1 MLEIDTVYVNMRL
14 PPWWEGTRKLGAQLS
29 RGRLTVE
36 SKIVSQ
42 IHYTSPAMSIAI
54 VCLISACSTV
64 IPSRYVDQAEPSV
77 TLTALASNPDAYRE
91 KVVILGG
98 VIVEEKQD
106 GEQILLRLKNR
117 PLDKDYRPHRPL
129 SLDGPEAGYY
139 WVRIRRSD
147 LPEQSRQW
155 ARVTV
160 VGQVSDKRLNAAG
173 LSGTTEPVLEALYLR
188 GWGDTVM
195 DNNTSTVR
203 ADRNRL
209 ITVPKGA
216 RGEFSQ

>member
-1 MLEIDTVYVNMRL
+1 MM
-14 PPWWEGTRKLGAQLS
+14 GAVRGDCGAIPDS
-29 RGRLTVE
+29 RGRLNVG
-36 SKIVSQ
+36 SKIISRML
-42 IHYTSPAMSIAI
+42 YASPAMSIAI
-54 VCLISACSTV
+54 VGLLSACSSV
-64 IPSRYVDQAEPSV
+64 LPSRYVDQAEPGV
-77 TLTALASNPDAYRE
+77 TLTALAANLDEYRE

-106 GEQILLRLKNR
+106 GEQVFLRLKNR

-139 WVRIRRSD
+139 WVRIGRAD
-147 LPEQSRQW
+147 LPEQSHQW

-160 VGQVSDKRLNAAG
+160 VGQVSDKRHAASS
-173 LSGTTEPVLEALYLR
+173 SGAIEPVLDALYLR

-195 DNNTSTVR
+195 DNSASTVR
-203 ADRNRL
+203 ADRNRM

>member
-1 MLEIDTVYVNMRL
+1 MGGYAEIA
-14 PPWWEGTRKLGAQLS
+14 AQLS
-29 RGRLTVE
+29 RGRLNVG
-36 SKIVSQ
+36 SQ
-42 IHYTSPAMSIAI
+42 MVLRIPYASPAMSVAM
-54 VCLISACSTV
+54 VCLLSACSSV
-64 IPSRYVDQAEPSV
+64 IPSRYVDQAEPGI
-77 TLTALASNPDAYRE
+77 TLTALASNPDKYRE

-106 GEQILLRLKNR
+106 GEQVFLRLKNR

-139 WVRIRRSD
+139 WVIIRRD
-147 LPEQSRQW
+147 DFPKQSHQW

-160 VGQVSDKRLNAAG
+160 VGQVSDTQHNATG
-173 LSGTTEPVLEALYLR
+173 SSGAIEPVLEALYLR
-188 GWGDTVM
+188 GWGDAVM
-195 DNNTSTVR
+195 DNSASTVR
-203 ADRNRL
+203 ADRNRM

>member
-1 MLEIDTVYVNMRL
+1 MM
-14 PPWWEGTRKLGAQLS
+14 GAVRGDCGAIPDS
-29 RGRLTVE
+29 RGRLNVG
-36 SKIVSQ
+36 SKIISRML
-42 IHYTSPAMSIAI
+42 YASPAMSIAI
-54 VCLISACSTV
+54 VGLLSACSSV
-64 IPSRYVDQAEPSV
+64 LPSRYVDQAEPGV
-77 TLTALASNPDAYRE
+77 TLTALAANLDEYRE

-106 GEQILLRLKNR
+106 GEQVFLRLKNR

-147 LPEQSRQW
+147 LPEQSHQW

-160 VGQVSDKRLNAAG
+160 VGQVSDKRLHAASS
-173 LSGTTEPVLEALYLR
+173 SGAAEPVLDALYLR

-195 DNNTSTVR
+195 DNSASTVR
-203 ADRNRL
+203 ADRNRM

>member
-1 MLEIDTVYVNMRL
+1 MM
-14 PPWWEGTRKLGAQLS
+14 GAVRGDCGAIPDS
-29 RGRLTVE
+29 RGRLNVG
-36 SKIVSQ
+36 SKIISRML
-42 IHYTSPAMSIAI
+42 YASPAMSIAI
-54 VCLISACSTV
+54 VGLLSACSSV
-64 IPSRYVDQAEPSV
+64 LPSRYVDQAEPGV
-77 TLTALASNPDAYRE
+77 TLTALAANPDEYRE

-106 GEQILLRLKNR
+106 GEQVFLRLKNR

-147 LPEQSRQW
+147 LPEQSHQW

-160 VGQVSDKRLNAAG
+160 VGQVSDKRLHAASS
-173 LSGTTEPVLEALYLR
+173 SGAAEPVLDALYLR

-195 DNNTSTVR
+195 DNSASTVR
-203 ADRNRL
+203 ADRNRM